1 MFGLLMDMICMVM
14 PPVQMMHDGERVQG
28 NQFSNCF
35 KRELI
40 DTSDGSIY
48 PTGFGIPEER
58 IREVDFSI
66 KNQLFPK
73 TAPSMRY
80 LW

>member
-1 MFGLLMDMICMVM
+1 
-14 PPVQMMHDGERVQG
+14 MHDGERVQG

-40 DTSDGSIY
+40 DTSDGGIF
-48 PTGFGIPEER
+48 PTGWNLRNEF
-58 IREVDFSI
+58 EVDFSI

-73 TAPSMRY
+73 LLLR
-80 LW
+80 